1 MSTLSMQNKSLSEQE
16 EESYL
21 LYDFVR
27 LNPYQTDYDKMSEI
41 LPMQLDA
48 EYGLGNHEWCKT
60 IYENMDNNKII
71 NDTINNIKRCGGQ
84 QALNANLIILLD
96 YSPLKI
102 SKDMFVQN
110 YFRKFIFDIYYK
122 D

>member
-1 MSTLSMQNKSLSEQE
+1 MSNLSMQNKSLSEQE

-27 LNPYQTDYDKMSEI
+27 LNPYQTDYDKMSAI

-48 EYGLGNHEWCKT
+48 EYGLSNHEWCKN
-60 IYENMDNNKII
+60 IYENMDDSKLILYII
-71 NDTINNIKRCGGQ
+71 SNIKRCGGQ
-84 QALNANLIILLD
+84 QALNANLMTLLD
-96 YSPLKI
+96 YSPI
-102 SKDMFVQN
+102 ETSNNMFVQN
-110 YFRKFIFDIYYK
+110 YFKKFIFDIYYK